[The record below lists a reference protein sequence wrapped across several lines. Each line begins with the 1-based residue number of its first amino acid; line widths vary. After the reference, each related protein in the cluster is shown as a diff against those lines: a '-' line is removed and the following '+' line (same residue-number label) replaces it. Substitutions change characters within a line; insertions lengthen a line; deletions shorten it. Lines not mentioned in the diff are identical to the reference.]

1 MKKTVIV
8 AAFALPLTFLGT
20 VGLAQADGKATYDM
34 ACAACHASGAA
45 GAPVVGNKEA
55 WADRIAQGNDALYNN
70 AIKGFQGKTGFM
82 PAKGGRADLSDDVIK
97 AAVDHM
103 VASSK

>member
-8 AAFALPLTFLGT
+8 AAIALLGT
-20 VGLAQADGKATYDM
+20 AGLAQADGKATYDM

-45 GAPVVGNKEA
+45 GAPKVGDKAA
-55 WADRIAQGNDALYNN
+55 WADRIAAGNDAMYTN
-70 AIKGFQGKTGFM
+70 AIKGFQGKAGFM
-82 PAKGGRADLSDDVIK
+82 PAKGGRADLSDDAVK